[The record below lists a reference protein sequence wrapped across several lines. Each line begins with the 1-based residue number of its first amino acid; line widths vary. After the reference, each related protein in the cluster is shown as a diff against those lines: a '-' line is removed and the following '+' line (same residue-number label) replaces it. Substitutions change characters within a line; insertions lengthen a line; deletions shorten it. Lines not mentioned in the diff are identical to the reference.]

1 MPGTISPVSLFQS
14 TLPLRGATLDVEA
27 RIVRERYFNPRSPC
41 GERLNSDAAANAWWT
56 FQSTLPL
63 RGATKVADE
72 RAAERINFNPRSPCG
87 ERPAP
92 PFASARPCRHFNP
105 RSPCGERRVPVK
117 ASSTATGISIH
128 APLAGSDAVRQAI
141 VDRVGI
147 SIHAPLAG
155 SDPAGRPEIR
165 RARFQSTLPLRGA
178 THGFSIGQIQ
188 FPHFNPRSPCGERLV
203 PRVCN
208 AIIRIFQSTLPL
220 RGAT

>member
-1 MPGTISPVSLFQS
+1 MWKPVSS
-14 TLPLRGATLDVEA
+14 VSVISIHAPLAGSDSSAGSSSSM
-27 RIVRERYFNPRSPC
+27 IMNFNPRSPC

-105 RSPCGERRVPVK
+105 RSPCGERSVPVK

>member
-1 MPGTISPVSLFQS
+1 M
-14 TLPLRGATLDVEA
+14 
-27 RIVRERYFNPRSPC
+27 
-41 GERLNSDAAANAWWT
+41 
-56 FQSTLPL
+56 
-63 RGATKVADE
+63 
-72 RAAERINFNPRSPCG
+72 NFNPRSPCG

-220 RGAT
+220 RGATVSAGQRSDVEAISIHAPLAGSDPAGLWLHLCGKHFNPRSPCGERRGWP